1 MSVAA
6 LPWYD
11 FAELHEQ
18 TDAWWAGIARHL
30 VAAGCEGTPERLL
43 RGDHV
48 AGWQRDDLLL
58 SQACG
63 YDVLYDHADAIVPVA
78 TPCYSAEGCEG
89 PRYRS
94 YVVVRADRPWRTF
107 AELRG
112 ARMAINQ
119 ASSHSG
125 TNAMRPQ
132 AAELQRDGTFFGEVV
147 ETGAHV
153 RSLRAVHAGEVDA
166 ACVDAVMLALLRRV
180 RPDTVRG
187 LRAVACTGTAL
198 APPYVTSRRTPP
210 ERVLQLQR
218 ALQAAVVDPALADV
232 REALLLHG
240 FALFPGA
247 SYAELEEFEA
257 PAMASGYRELPAPA
271 RSPLQGPR

>member
-11 FAELHEQ
+11 FSELRSE

-30 VAAGCEGTPERLL
+30 RAAGLQAAPEELL
-43 RGDHV
+43 RADHV
-48 AGWQRDDLLL
+48 EAWTREDLLL

-63 YDVLYDHADAIVPVA
+63 YDVLYDYADHVVPIA
-78 TPCYSAEGCEG
+78 TPCYAAEGCEG

-132 AAELQRDGTFFGEVV
+132 AASLQQDGAFFGQVV

-153 RSLRAVHAGEVDA
+153 RSLRAVHVGEVDA
-166 ACVDAVMLALLRRV
+166 ACVDAVVLALLRRV
-180 RPDTVRG
+180 RPAAVMG

-198 APPYVTSRRTPP
+198 APPYVTSRQTSP
-210 ERVLQLQR
+210 EQVALLRR
-218 ALQAAVVDPALADV
+218 ALQAAAADPTLAGV
-232 REALLLHG
+232 RQSLLLRE
-240 FALFPGA
+240 FTVFPPE
-247 SYAELEEFEA
+247 SYAELQEFEA
-257 PAMASGYRELPAPA
+257 PAMAAGYRELPAPA
-271 RSPLQGPR
+271 RSPLGGDD